1 MHAGMNT
8 YDHNSSMYIE
18 SICRQLIHNQVFSA
32 RSTGQI
38 PRQGDRLCQIY
49 QSPRQG
55 DRLCQIYQSPR
66 QGDRLCQIYQSP
78 RQGDRSCQIYQS
90 PLQAVISFCYETSQR
105 LTINVSLRNFDQF
118 RERLTLEL
126 FKIKRCIKAT

>member
-38 PRQGDRLCQIY
+38 
-49 QSPRQG
+49 PRQG